1 MANGSGELGE
11 EVGIHQT
18 PDNAYMDS
26 LSSSKCSREWSDP
39 GISNIYSEGRRRNHQ
54 SMVIKACRHGNA
66 CHSRVMQSFVPK
78 PWFDITV
85 CPNYPTACRRVPGI
99 QKIKYTPGKSIKQ
112 ARSTS
117 LLMHSHLMIIEV
129 WLAWL

>member
-54 SMVIKACRHGNA
+54 SMVIKATKQSAIKARRHGNA
-66 CHSRVMQSFVPK
+66 YVIVESCNRLSQSH
-78 PWFDITV
+78 
-85 CPNYPTACRRVPGI
+85 G
-99 QKIKYTPGKSIKQ
+99 
-112 ARSTS
+112 STS
-117 LLMHSHLMIIEV
+117 PFALIIQPHAVEYQGYRNSNTPQATASSKHDR
-129 WLAWL
+129 LAC